1 MANVDD
7 PSTQVHVANATA
19 YTVQATVYINKGL
32 DRFEIPPGGY
42 KVSRLPVHH
51 PIVAVRINVSGN
63 GFSCRAKK
71 DSSGVPSFLVHEE
84 NGVVAVVRSAAGDI
98 WAELADSDASGS
110 YYGSE
115 EDLSEGEQEDESA
128 SDGDADESEEESP
141 EGEQEDENASDFYG
155 NNESEEELSE
165 GEHNGERIME
175 FLPLAK
181 SVNQLS
187 QAIWNL
193 KQPLEN
199 AFLSPI
205 SIELALLLAA
215 NGCKGA
221 ALAEILSVLGLSS
234 SQPALDTINGWVK
247 DMMERLNSLS
257 NPRKSFV
264 RIANSIWIS
273 SDAFPQGFNQD
284 FQRAVGENFSAS
296 ANSVPGGSLVDQ
308 VNSWCAAETE
318 GKIKEILK
326 LPTVLC
332 LVNAVYFKGIW
343 ASKFQKNLTSTME
356 FHESSGSVSPCYMMS
371 LTEKLSYI
379 ENREYQAVCLPY
391 RADGDIVLDAVV
403 VLPKEGAPLEM
414 SQGRWARLWQ
424 SLCETREVKGTLL
437 MPRFKVESSF
447 ELKNDLMQAGIQGL
461 FRGTHELGPMVAGG
475 VQIDEII
482 HKVVIEVNEEGTEAA
497 AVTGMALKG
506 IAPPP

>member
-1 MANVDD
+1 
-7 PSTQVHVANATA
+7 
-19 YTVQATVYINKGL
+19 
-32 DRFEIPPGGY
+32 
-42 KVSRLPVHH
+42 
-51 PIVAVRINVSGN
+51 
-63 GFSCRAKK
+63 
-71 DSSGVPSFLVHEE
+71 
-84 NGVVAVVRSAAGDI
+84 
-98 WAELADSDASGS
+98 
-110 YYGSE
+110 
-115 EDLSEGEQEDESA
+115 
-128 SDGDADESEEESP
+128 
-141 EGEQEDENASDFYG
+141 
-155 NNESEEELSE
+155 
-165 GEHNGERIME
+165 
-175 FLPLAK
+175 
-181 SVNQLS
+181 
-187 QAIWNL
+187 
-193 KQPLEN
+193 
-199 AFLSPI
+199 
-205 SIELALLLAA
+205 
-215 NGCKGA
+215 
-221 ALAEILSVLGLSS
+221 
-234 SQPALDTINGWVK
+234 
-247 DMMERLNSLS
+247 MERLNSLS
-257 NPRKSFV
+257 NPRKSFI